1 MSEQG
6 PTKRERRD
14 AARQA
19 RVEAEHAASAR
30 AQRNRRLGMLGIA
43 LGVAAIVVI
52 VLVVVSSG
60 GSSSKNAKTPAR
72 QQGEIVPGQRF
83 SAGLLGGIPQSG
95 IQLGN
100 PSAPLTLVQFE
111 DLQCPFC
118 RAYTVDEFP
127 TIVRNYVRTGK
138 VKVEFRNFTFI
149 GQDSVTAGQYAA
161 AAGKQNRL
169 WNFVDLFYLNQ
180 GEENSGY
187 VTQDFLSKLLRAV
200 PGLDV
205 AKAQADAKA
214 PSAVLGMK
222 QANTLADQRGVDST
236 PSFLL
241 GKSGGTLARFPA
253 DPNAGTPTVA
263 QFSAEFD
270 RLLGK

>member
-6 PTKRERRD
+6 FSKRERRE
-14 AARQA
+14 AAREA
-19 RVEAEHAASAR
+19 RVEAEQAAAAR
-30 AQRNRRLGMLGIA
+30 TQRNRRLGMLGIA
-43 LGVAAIVVI
+43 LGIAAVVVI
-52 VLVVVSSG
+52 VAVVVSSG
-60 GSSSKNAKTPAR
+60 GSSSKDKAPVRK
-72 QQGEIVPGQRF
+72 QGEVVPGQRF
-83 SAGLLGGIPQSG
+83 SAALLAGIPQNG
-95 IQLGN
+95 IQLGK
-100 PSAPLTLVQFE
+100 PGAPLTLVQFE

-127 TIVRNYVRTGK
+127 AIVRNYVRTGK
-138 VKVEFRNFTFI
+138 VKIEFRNFTFI
-149 GQDSVTAGQYAA
+149 GQESVTAGRYAS
-161 AAGKQNRL
+161 AAGRQNRL

-187 VTQDFLSKLLRAV
+187 VTQDFLAKLLRAV

-214 PSAVLGMK
+214 SLSVQGMK
-222 QANTLADQRGVDST
+222 QANSLADQRGIDAT

-241 GKSGGTLARFPA
+241 GRSGGTLSRFPA

-270 RLLGK
+270 RLLGR